1 MTEKVGAILLDTRS
15 IQKYVFGCNK
25 LKTNTGA
32 SYLVDGIFTE
42 AMVNVLKQSSLKM
55 PAQDWKEAK
64 ELEMSKEN
72 SDTECEIAYIGG
84 GNMLIL
90 VRKGEES
97 LRICRELVQKWS
109 LKVLLEAPGLK
120 TGAAIGEID
129 LGDAN
134 FQTSLNALYKQLKEN
149 QNNVLP
155 QVDLPYTGFTVECD
169 YSGKAVNV
177 YNKDYK
183 RLVSAEVEA
192 KTAAYD
198 AADKKIKKD
207 FYEVLGDEYDFCS
220 ELESLGYKDGESYIS
235 VIHIDGNNMGVK
247 FSNCRDMQERKN
259 LSKKVQQTVEHAFGY
274 LVKKIVTE
282 YDSYAD
288 VLDMRALKQGNKRL
302 LPLRPIIIGGDD
314 ITFICPGRMGLQYAQ
329 TFIEYV
335 NSEDLLDKE
344 LFSGKLYDE
353 DLYTHIKKI
362 TGKQIS
368 KSLSCCAGVAIVP
381 AKYPFFRAYEL
392 AEQLCDEAKEKSR
405 KDDGN
410 YLDFAILHGE
420 KYGDIQMLRK
430 EQYESANGNLHYG
443 PYNVLGDKT
452 DKQSVKGLLALSEK
466 LAADKMPRNKVKELR
481 RVLHEDKHSM
491 SIFLEN
497 CPEICE
503 LLKKENK
510 LTTVA
515 ADDLWD
521 EVEYKDK
528 VIFAARYIDAI
539 EAIDFNYPDEKK
551 TGAK

>member
-15 IQKYVFGCNK
+15 IQKYVFGCNR

-42 AMVNVLKQSSLKM
+42 AMVNVLKQSGLKM
-55 PAQDWKEAK
+55 PVQDWKEAK

-84 GNMLIL
+84 GNMLVL

-97 LRICRELVQKWS
+97 LSICRELVQKWS
-109 LKVLLEAPGLK
+109 LKVLLETPGLK
-120 TGAAIGEID
+120 TGVAIGEID
-129 LGDAN
+129 LGKDN
-134 FQTSLNALYKQLKEN
+134 FQDSLKALYTKLKEN

-155 QVDLPYTGFTVECD
+155 QVDLPYTGFSVECD
-169 YSGKAVNV
+169 YSGKVANV
-177 YNKDYK
+177 YNKEYK

-192 KTAAYD
+192 KTAAFD
-198 AADKKIKKD
+198 AADKKIKKN
-207 FYEVLGDEYDFCS
+207 FSEVLGDEYDFCS

-259 LSKKVQQTVEHAFGY
+259 LSKKVQETVEHAFGY
-274 LVKKIVTE
+274 LIKKIVTE

-288 VLDMRALKQGNKRL
+288 VLDMRVLKQGNKRL

-329 TFIEYV
+329 AFIEYV

-392 AEQLCDEAKEKSR
+392 AEQLCDEAKALSR

-420 KYGDIQMLRK
+420 KYGDIKMLRK

-443 PYNVLGDKT
+443 PYNVLGKET
-452 DKQSVKGLLALSEK
+452 DKKSVKGLLALSRA
-466 LAADKMPRNKVKELR
+466 LAGDKMPRNKVKDLR

-503 LLKKENK
+503 LVKKENK
-510 LTTVA
+510 LATVT

-521 EVEYKDK
+521 EVKDKDK
-528 VIFAARYIDAI
+528 VTFATRYIDAI
-539 EAIDFNYPDEKK
+539 EAIDFNYLEKK

>member
-129 LGDAN
+129 LSKEN
-134 FQTSLNALYKQLKEN
+134 FQDSLKALYTQLKEN

-481 RVLHEDKHSM
+481 HVLHEDKHSM

-528 VIFAARYIDAI
+528 VIFATRYIDAI

>member
-42 AMVNVLKQSSLKM
+42 AMVNVLKQSGLKM
-55 PAQDWKEAK
+55 PDEDWKEAGK
-64 ELEMSKEN
+64 LEMSEKAAI
-72 SDTECEIAYIGG
+72 ECEIAYIGG
-84 GNMLIL
+84 GNMLVL
-90 VRKGEES
+90 VRKGAES

-259 LSKKVQQTVEHAFGY
+259 LSKKVQETVEHAFGY

-528 VIFAARYIDAI
+528 VIFATRYIDAI

>member
-1 MTEKVGAILLDTRS
+1 M
-15 IQKYVFGCNK
+15 
-25 LKTNTGA
+25 
-32 SYLVDGIFTE
+32 LV
-42 AMVNVLKQSSLKM
+42 
-55 PAQDWKEAK
+55 
-64 ELEMSKEN
+64 
-72 SDTECEIAYIGG
+72 
-84 GNMLIL
+84 L

-97 LRICRELVQKWS
+97 LRICRELVKKWS
-109 LKVLLEAPGLK
+109 LKVLLKAPGLK

-177 YNKDYK
+177 FSKEYK

-192 KTAAYD
+192 KIKAYKLAD
-198 AADKKIKKD
+198 AKIRD
-207 FYEVLGDEYDFCS
+207 NFPEELGNFDFCS
-220 ELESLGYKDGESYIS
+220 ELESLGYKDGESYIC

-247 FSNCRDMQERKN
+247 FSNCRNMQERKN
-259 LSKKVQQTVEHAFGY
+259 LSKKVQKTVEHAFGE
-274 LVKKIVTE
+274 LIKKIVSE
-282 YDSYAD
+282 YDSYGD
-288 VLDMRALKQGNKRL
+288 VLDMRVLNQGNKRL

-329 TFIEYV
+329 AFIEYV
-335 NSEDLLDKE
+335 NREDLLD
-344 LFSGKLYDE
+344 E
-353 DLYTHIKKI
+353 DLYNYIKKEI
-362 TGKQIS
+362 GKQINR
-368 KSLSCCAGVAIVP
+368 SLSCCAGVAIVP

-392 AEQLCDEAKEKSR
+392 AEQLCDKAKEKSR

-420 KYGDIQMLRK
+420 KYGDIDLLRK

-443 PYNVLGDKT
+443 PYNVLGDEN
-452 DKQSVKGLLALSEK
+452 DKKSVKGLLALSRE
-466 LAADKMPRNKVKELR
+466 LVVDTMPRNKVKELR

-497 CPEICE
+497 CPEICD
-503 LLKKENK
+503 LVKKENK
-510 LTTVA
+510 LATVV

-521 EVEYKDK
+521 EVEDKDK
-528 VIFAARYIDAI
+528 VIFATRYIDAI
-539 EAIDFNYPDEKK
+539 EAIDFNYPDDKK

>member
-1 MTEKVGAILLDTRS
+1 MTEKVGAILLDTCS
-15 IQKYVFGCNK
+15 IQKYVFGCNR

-42 AMVNVLKQSSLKM
+42 AMVNVLKQSGLKM
-55 PAQDWKEAK
+55 PDQDWKDAK
-64 ELEMSKEN
+64 ELEMSEKAAI
-72 SDTECEIAYIGG
+72 ECEIAYIGG
-84 GNMLIL
+84 GNMLVL
-90 VRKGEES
+90 VRKGDES
-97 LRICRELVQKWS
+97 LGICRELVQKWS

-120 TGAAIGEID
+120 TGVAIGEID
-129 LGDAN
+129 LSKEN
-134 FQTSLNALYKQLKEN
+134 FQASLNALYKQLKEN

-155 QVDLPYTGFTVECD
+155 QVDLPYTGFSVECD
-169 YSGKAVNV
+169 YSGKAANV
-177 YNKDYK
+177 FNKEYK
-183 RLVSAEVEA
+183 RLVSAEVAA

-198 AADKKIKKD
+198 VADKRIKKN
-207 FYEVLGDEYDFCS
+207 FSEVLGDEYDFCS
-220 ELESLGYKDGESYIS
+220 ELESIGYKDGESYIS

-274 LVKKIVTE
+274 LIKKIVTE
-282 YDSYAD
+282 YDTYAD
-288 VLDMRALKQGNKRL
+288 VLDMRVLKQGNKRL

-314 ITFICPGRMGLQYAQ
+314 ITFICHGRMGLQYAQ
-329 TFIEYV
+329 AFIEYV
-335 NSEDLLDKE
+335 NSEDLLDK
-344 LFSGKLYDE
+344 
-353 DLYTHIKKI
+353 DLYNHIKNE

-368 KSLSCCAGVAIVP
+368 KSLSCCAGVAVVP

-392 AEQLCDEAKEKSR
+392 AEQLCDEAKALSR

-452 DKQSVKGLLALSEK
+452 DKHSVKGLLALSEK
-466 LAADKMPRNKVKELR
+466 LAGDKMPRNKVKDLR

-503 LLKKENK
+503 LVKKENK
-510 LTTVA
+510 LAAVT
-515 ADDLWD
+515 ADDMWD
-521 EVEYKDK
+521 KDA
-528 VIFAARYIDAI
+528 VATRYIDAI
-539 EAIDFNYPDEKK
+539 EVIDFNYPDEK

>member
-1 MTEKVGAILLDTRS
+1 
-15 IQKYVFGCNK
+15 
-25 LKTNTGA
+25 
-32 SYLVDGIFTE
+32 
-42 AMVNVLKQSSLKM
+42 MVNVLKQSGLKM
-55 PAQDWKEAK
+55 PVQDWKEAK

-84 GNMLIL
+84 GNMLVL

-97 LRICRELVQKWS
+97 LSICRELVQKWS

-120 TGAAIGEID
+120 TGVAIGEID
-129 LGDAN
+129 LGKDN
-134 FQTSLNALYKQLKEN
+134 FQDSLKALYTKLKEN

-155 QVDLPYTGFTVECD
+155 QVDLPYTGFSVECD
-169 YSGKAVNV
+169 YSGKVANV
-177 YNKDYK
+177 YNKEYK

-192 KTAAYD
+192 KTVAFD
-198 AADKKIKKD
+198 AADKKIKKN
-207 FYEVLGDEYDFCS
+207 FSEVLGDEYDFCS

-247 FSNCRDMQERKN
+247 FSSCRDMQERKN
-259 LSKKVQQTVEHAFGY
+259 LSKKVQETVEHAFGY
-274 LVKKIVTE
+274 LIKNIVTE

-288 VLDMRALKQGNKRL
+288 VLDMRVLKQGNKRL

-329 TFIEYV
+329 AFIDYV
-335 NSEDLLDKE
+335 NSEDLLDD
-344 LFSGKLYDE
+344 KLYK
-353 DLYTHIKKI
+353 YIKEE

-392 AEQLCDEAKEKSR
+392 AEQLCDEAKALSR

-420 KYGDIQMLRK
+420 KYGDIKMLRK

-443 PYNVLGDKT
+443 PYNVLGKET
-452 DKQSVKGLLALSEK
+452 DKKSVKGLLALSRA
-466 LAADKMPRNKVKELR
+466 LAGDKMPRNKVKDLR

-497 CPEICE
+497 CPEICD
-503 LLKKENK
+503 LVKKENK
-510 LTTVA
+510 LATVT

-521 EVEYKDK
+521 KFEDKDK
-528 VIFAARYIDAI
+528 VTFATRYIDAI
-539 EAIDFNYPDEKK
+539 EAIDFIYPEKK

>member
-15 IQKYVFGCNK
+15 IQKYVFGCNR

-90 VRKGEES
+90 VRKGDES

-129 LGDAN
+129 LGKDN
-134 FQTSLNALYKQLKEN
+134 FQDSLKALYKQLKEN

-155 QVDLPYTGFTVECD
+155 QVDLPYTGFSVECD
-169 YSGKAVNV
+169 YSGKAANV
-177 YNKDYK
+177 YNKEYK

-192 KTAAYD
+192 KTAAFD
-198 AADKKIKKD
+198 AADKKIKKN
-207 FYEVLGDEYDFCS
+207 FSEVLGDEYDFCS

-247 FSNCRDMQERKN
+247 FSSCRDMQERKN
-259 LSKKVQQTVEHAFGY
+259 LSKKVQETVEHAFGY
-274 LVKKIVTE
+274 LIKNIVTE

-329 TFIEYV
+329 TFIDYV
-335 NSEDLLDKE
+335 NSEDLLDK
-344 LFSGKLYDE
+344 
-353 DLYTHIKKI
+353 DLYNYIKKE

-392 AEQLCDEAKEKSR
+392 AEQLCDEAKALSR

-420 KYGDIQMLRK
+420 KYGDIKMLRK

-443 PYNVLGDKT
+443 PYNVLGKENDR
-452 DKQSVKGLLALSEK
+452 QSVKGLLALSEK
-466 LAADKMPRNKVKELR
+466 LAGDKMPRNKVKDLR

-503 LLKKENK
+503 LVKKENK
-510 LTTVA
+510 LATVT

-521 EVEYKDK
+521 KFEDKDK
-528 VIFAARYIDAI
+528 VTFATRYIDAI
-539 EAIDFNYPDEKK
+539 EAIDFIYPEKK

>member
-15 IQKYVFGCNK
+15 IQKYVFGCNR

-42 AMVNVLKQSSLKM
+42 AMVNVLKQSGLKM
-55 PAQDWKEAK
+55 PVQDWKEAK
-64 ELEMSKEN
+64 ELEMSEKA
-72 SDTECEIAYIGG
+72 TIECEIAYIGG
-84 GNMLIL
+84 GNMLVL

-97 LRICRELVQKWS
+97 LNICRELVQKWS
-109 LKVLLEAPGLK
+109 LKVLLEAPSLK

-129 LGDAN
+129 LGKDN
-134 FQTSLNALYKQLKEN
+134 FQDSLKALYKQLKEN

-155 QVDLPYTGFTVECD
+155 QVDLPYTGFSVECD
-169 YSGKAVNV
+169 YSGKVANV
-177 YNKDYK
+177 YNKEYK

-192 KTAAYD
+192 KTAAFD
-198 AADKKIKKD
+198 AADKKIKKN
-207 FYEVLGDEYDFCS
+207 FSEVLGDEYDFCS

-259 LSKKVQQTVEHAFGY
+259 LSKKVQETVEHAFGY
-274 LVKKIVTE
+274 LIKKIVTE

-288 VLDMRALKQGNKRL
+288 VLDMRVLKQGNKRL

-329 TFIEYV
+329 AFIEYV

-392 AEQLCDEAKEKSR
+392 AEQLCDEAKALSR

-420 KYGDIQMLRK
+420 KYGDIKMLRK

-443 PYNVLGDKT
+443 PYNVLGKENDR
-452 DKQSVKGLLALSEK
+452 QSVKGLLALSEK
-466 LAADKMPRNKVKELR
+466 LAGDKMPRNKVKDLR

-503 LLKKENK
+503 LVKKENK
-510 LTTVA
+510 LATVT

-521 EVEYKDK
+521 KFEDKDK
-528 VIFAARYIDAI
+528 VTFATRYIDAI
-539 EAIDFNYPDEKK
+539 EAIDFIYPEKK

>member
-15 IQKYVFGCNK
+15 IQKYVFGCNR

-42 AMVNVLKQSSLKM
+42 AMVDVLKQSGLKM
-55 PAQDWKEAK
+55 PAEDWKEAK
-64 ELEMSKEN
+64 KLMMSEDN
-72 SDTECEIAYIGG
+72 AVECEIAYIGG
-84 GNMLIL
+84 GNMLVL

-97 LRICRELVQKWS
+97 LRICRELVKEWS

-155 QVDLPYTGFTVECD
+155 QVDLPYTGFSVECD
-169 YSGKAVNV
+169 YSGKAANV

-198 AADKKIKKD
+198 AADKKIKKN
-207 FYEVLGDEYDFCS
+207 FSEVLGDEYDFCS
-220 ELESLGYKDGESYIS
+220 ELESLGYKDGESYIC

-247 FSNCRDMQERKN
+247 FSNCRNMQERKN
-259 LSKKVQQTVEHAFGY
+259 LSKKVQKTVERAFGE
-274 LVKKIVTE
+274 LIKIIVSE

-329 TFIEYV
+329 AFIEAV
-335 NSEDLLDKE
+335 NKEDLLDK
-344 LFSGKLYDE
+344 
-353 DLYTHIKKI
+353 DLYNHIKKE
-362 TGKQIS
+362 TSKQINR
-368 KSLSCCAGVAIVP
+368 SLSCCAGVAIVP

-392 AEQLCDEAKEKSR
+392 AEQLCDKAKEKSR

-420 KYGDIQMLRK
+420 KYGDVGLLRK
-430 EQYESANGNLHYG
+430 EQYTSANCNLHYG
-443 PYNVLGDKT
+443 AYNVLGDEN
-452 DKQSVKGLLALSEK
+452 DKQSVKGLLALSRELSK
-466 LAADKMPRNKVKELR
+466 KDMPRNKVKELR

-503 LLKKENK
+503 LVKKENK
-510 LTTVA
+510 LATVV

-521 EVEYKDK
+521 EVEDNDK
-528 VIFAARYIDAI
+528 VIFATRYIDAI
-539 EAIDFNYPDEKK
+539 EVIDFNYPEKK

>member
-32 SYLVDGIFTE
+32 SYIVDGIFTE
-42 AMVNVLKQSSLKM
+42 AMVNVLKQSGLKM
-55 PAQDWKEAK
+55 PDTDWDKAGA
-64 ELEMSKEN
+64 LEMTKEHP
-72 SDTECEIAYIGG
+72 DMECEIAYIGG

-90 VRKGEES
+90 VRKGEKS

-120 TGAAIGEID
+120 TGVAIGEID
-129 LGDAN
+129 LSKEN
-134 FQTSLNALYKQLKEN
+134 FQDSLQALYTQLKEN
-149 QNNVLP
+149 QNNILP
-155 QVDLPYTGFTVECD
+155 QVDLPYTGFTIECD
-169 YSGKAVNV
+169 YSGKAVNT
-177 YNKDYK
+177 YNKDYQ
-183 RLVSAEVEA
+183 RLVSAEV
-192 KTAAYD
+192 AA
-198 AADKKIKKD
+198 KIKAFKPAD
-207 FYEVLGDEYDFCS
+207 GKIKACFHDELGDFEFCS
-220 ELESLGYKDGESYIS
+220 ELESLGYKEGESYIS

-247 FSNCRDMQERKN
+247 FSNCRDMLERKS
-259 LSKKVQQTVEHAFGY
+259 LSLKVRKTVENAFAK
-274 LVKKIVTE
+274 LVKKIVSE

-329 TFIEYV
+329 AFIEAV
-335 NSEDLLDKE
+335 NSENLLDD
-344 LFSGKLYDE
+344 KLYDRIVKE
-353 DLYTHIKKI
+353 
-362 TGKQIS
+362 TGKQVN
-368 KSLSCCAGVAIVP
+368 KKLSCCAGVAIVP

-392 AEQLCDEAKEKSR
+392 AEQLCDEAKTLSR

-420 KYGDIQMLRK
+420 KYGDIKLLRK
-430 EQYESANGNLHYG
+430 KQYESANGNLHYG
-443 PYNVLGDKT
+443 PYNVLGKEN

-497 CPEICE
+497 CPEFCE
-503 LLKKENK
+503 LVKKENK

-515 ADDLWD
+515 ADNLWD

-528 VIFAARYIDAI
+528 VIFATRYIDAI
-539 EAIDFNYPDEKK
+539 EAIDFNYPEKK

>member
-32 SYLVDGIFTE
+32 SYIVDGIFTE
-42 AMVNVLKQSSLKM
+42 AMVNVLKQSGLKM
-55 PAQDWKEAK
+55 PDTDWDKAGA
-64 ELEMSKEN
+64 LEMTKEHP
-72 SDTECEIAYIGG
+72 DMECEIAYIGG

-90 VRKGEES
+90 VRKGEKS

-120 TGAAIGEID
+120 TGVAIGEID
-129 LGDAN
+129 LSKEN
-134 FQTSLNALYKQLKEN
+134 FQDSLQALYTQLKEN
-149 QNNVLP
+149 QNNILP
-155 QVDLPYTGFTVECD
+155 QVDLPYTGFTIECD
-169 YSGKAVNV
+169 YSGKAVNT
-177 YNKDYK
+177 YNKDYQ
-183 RLVSAEVEA
+183 RLVSAEV
-192 KTAAYD
+192 AA
-198 AADKKIKKD
+198 KIKAFKPAD
-207 FYEVLGDEYDFCS
+207 GKIKACFHDELGDFEFCS
-220 ELESLGYKDGESYIS
+220 ELESLGYKEGESYIS

-247 FSNCRDMQERKN
+247 FSNCRDMLERKS
-259 LSKKVQQTVEHAFGY
+259 LSLKVRKTVENAFAK
-274 LVKKIVTE
+274 LVKKIVSE

-329 TFIEYV
+329 AFIEAV
-335 NSEDLLDKE
+335 NSENLLDD
-344 LFSGKLYDE
+344 KLYDRIVKE
-353 DLYTHIKKI
+353 
-362 TGKQIS
+362 TGKQVN
-368 KSLSCCAGVAIVP
+368 KKLSCCTGVAIVP

-392 AEQLCDEAKEKSR
+392 AEQLCDEAKTLSR

-420 KYGDIQMLRK
+420 KYGDIKLLRK

-443 PYNVLGDKT
+443 PYNVLGKEN

-497 CPEICE
+497 CPEFCE
-503 LLKKENK
+503 LVKKENK

-515 ADDLWD
+515 ADNLWD

-528 VIFAARYIDAI
+528 VIFATRYIDAI
-539 EAIDFNYPDEKK
+539 EAIDFNYPEKK

>member
-1 MTEKVGAILLDTRS
+1 MTGKVGAILLDTRS

-32 SYLVDGIFTE
+32 SYIVDGIFTE
-42 AMVNVLKQSSLKM
+42 AMVKVLKQSGLKM
-55 PAQDWKEAK
+55 PDTDWDKAK
-64 ELEMSKEN
+64 ALEMTKEHPN
-72 SDTECEIAYIGG
+72 IECEIAYIGG
-84 GNMLIL
+84 GNMIIL

-97 LRICRELVQKWS
+97 LRICRRIVKDWS
-109 LKVLLEAPGLK
+109 MEVLLNAPGLK

-129 LGDAN
+129 LSKEN
-134 FQTSLNALYKQLKEN
+134 FQDSLKALYNQLKEN

-155 QVDLPYTGFTVECD
+155 QVDLPYTGFTIECD
-169 YSGKAVNV
+169 YSGKAVNT
-177 YNKDYK
+177 YNKDYQ
-183 RLVSAEVEA
+183 RLVSAEV
-192 KTAAYD
+192 AA
-198 AADKKIKKD
+198 KIKAFKPAD
-207 FYEVLGDEYDFCS
+207 GKIKACFHDELGDFEFCS
-220 ELESLGYKDGESYIS
+220 ELESLGYKEGESYIS

-247 FSNCRDMQERKN
+247 FSNCRDMLERKS
-259 LSKKVQQTVEHAFGY
+259 LSLKVRKTVENAFAK
-274 LVKKIVTE
+274 LVKKIVSE

-288 VLDMRALKQGNKRL
+288 VLDMRALKQGSKRL

-329 TFIEYV
+329 AFIEAV
-335 NSEDLLDKE
+335 NSENLLDD
-344 LFSGKLYDE
+344 KLYDWIVKE
-353 DLYTHIKKI
+353 
-362 TGKQIS
+362 TGKQVN
-368 KSLSCCAGVAIVP
+368 KKLSCCAGVAIVP

-392 AEQLCDEAKEKSR
+392 AEQLCDEAKVLSR

-420 KYGDIQMLRK
+420 KYGDIKMLRK

-443 PYNVLGDKT
+443 PYNVLGKENDR
-452 DKQSVKGLLALSEK
+452 QSVKGLLALSEK
-466 LAADKMPRNKVKELR
+466 LAGDKMPRNKVKDLR

-503 LLKKENK
+503 LVKKENK
-510 LTTVA
+510 LATVT

-521 EVEYKDK
+521 KFEDKDK
-528 VIFAARYIDAI
+528 VTFATRYIDAI
-539 EAIDFNYPDEKK
+539 EAIDFIYPEKK

>member
-15 IQKYVFGCNK
+15 IQKYVFGCNR

-42 AMVNVLKQSSLKM
+42 AMVDVLKQSGLKM
-55 PAQDWKEAK
+55 PAEDWKEAK
-64 ELEMSKEN
+64 KLMLSEDN
-72 SDTECEIAYIGG
+72 AVECEIAYIGG
-84 GNMLIL
+84 GNMLVL

-97 LRICRELVQKWS
+97 LRICRELVKEWS

-155 QVDLPYTGFTVECD
+155 QVDLPYTGFSVECD
-169 YSGKAVNV
+169 YSGKAANV
-177 YNKDYK
+177 YNKEYK

-198 AADKKIKKD
+198 AADKKIKKN
-207 FYEVLGDEYDFCS
+207 FSEVLGDEYDFCS
-220 ELESLGYKDGESYIS
+220 ELESLGYKEGESYIS

-247 FSNCRDMQERKN
+247 FSNCRDMLERKS
-259 LSKKVQQTVEHAFGY
+259 LSLKVRKTVENAFAK
-274 LVKKIVTE
+274 LVKKIVSE

-288 VLDMRALKQGNKRL
+288 VLDMRVLKQGNKRL

-329 TFIEYV
+329 AFIEYV

-368 KSLSCCAGVAIVP
+368 RSLSCCAGVAIVP

-443 PYNVLGDKT
+443 PYNVLGKENDR
-452 DKQSVKGLLALSEK
+452 QSVKGLLALSEK
-466 LAADKMPRNKVKELR
+466 LAGDKMPRNKVKDLR

-503 LLKKENK
+503 LVKKENK
-510 LTTVA
+510 LATVT

-521 EVEYKDK
+521 KFEDKDK
-528 VIFAARYIDAI
+528 VTFATRYIDAI
-539 EAIDFNYPDEKK
+539 EAIDFNYPDSE

>member
-15 IQKYVFGCNK
+15 IQKYVFGCNR

-42 AMVNVLKQSSLKM
+42 AMVNVLKQSGLKM

-64 ELEMSKEN
+64 ELEMSEKA
-72 SDTECEIAYIGG
+72 TIECEIAYIGG
-84 GNMLIL
+84 GNMLVL

-97 LRICRELVQKWS
+97 LSICRELVQKWS

-129 LGDAN
+129 LGKDN
-134 FQTSLNALYKQLKEN
+134 FQDSLKALYTKLKEN

-155 QVDLPYTGFTVECD
+155 QVDLPYTGFSVECD
-169 YSGKAVNV
+169 YSGKAANV
-177 YNKDYK
+177 YNKEYK
-183 RLVSAEVEA
+183 RLVSAEVED
-192 KTAAYD
+192 KTAAFD
-198 AADKKIKKD
+198 AADKKIKKN
-207 FYEVLGDEYDFCS
+207 FSEVLGDEYDFCS

-247 FSNCRDMQERKN
+247 FSSCRDMQERKN
-259 LSKKVQQTVEHAFGY
+259 LSKKVQKTVEHAFGY
-274 LVKKIVTE
+274 LIKKIVTE

-288 VLDMRALKQGNKRL
+288 VLDMRVLKQGNKRL

-329 TFIEYV
+329 AFIDYV
-335 NSEDLLDKE
+335 NSEDLLDD
-344 LFSGKLYDE
+344 KLYK
-353 DLYTHIKKI
+353 YIKEE

-392 AEQLCDEAKEKSR
+392 AEQLCDEAKALSR

-420 KYGDIQMLRK
+420 KYGDIKMLRK

-443 PYNVLGDKT
+443 PYNVLGKET
-452 DKQSVKGLLALSEK
+452 DKKSVKGLLALSRA
-466 LAADKMPRNKVKELR
+466 LAGDKMPRNKVKDLR

-503 LLKKENK
+503 LVKKENK
-510 LTTVA
+510 LATVT

-521 EVEYKDK
+521 KFEDKDK
-528 VIFAARYIDAI
+528 VTFATRYIDAI
-539 EAIDFNYPDEKK
+539 EAIDFIYPEKK

>member
-15 IQKYVFGCNK
+15 IQKYVFGCNR

-42 AMVNVLKQSSLKM
+42 AMVDVLKQSGLKM
-55 PAQDWKEAK
+55 PAEDWKEAK
-64 ELEMSKEN
+64 KLMMSEDN
-72 SDTECEIAYIGG
+72 AVECEIAYIGG
-84 GNMLIL
+84 GNMLVL

-97 LRICRELVQKWS
+97 LRICRELVKEWS

-155 QVDLPYTGFTVECD
+155 QVDLPYTGFSVECD
-169 YSGKAVNV
+169 YSGKAANV

-183 RLVSAEVEA
+183 RLVSAEVAA

-198 AADKKIKKD
+198 AADKKIKKN
-207 FYEVLGDEYDFCS
+207 FSEVLGDEYDFCS
-220 ELESLGYKDGESYIS
+220 ELESLGYKDGESYIC

-247 FSNCRDMQERKN
+247 FSNCRNMQERKN
-259 LSKKVQQTVEHAFGY
+259 LSKKVQKTVERAFGE
-274 LVKKIVTE
+274 LIKIIVSE

-329 TFIEYV
+329 AFIEAV
-335 NSEDLLDKE
+335 NKEDLLDK
-344 LFSGKLYDE
+344 
-353 DLYTHIKKI
+353 DLYNHIKKE
-362 TGKQIS
+362 TSKQINR
-368 KSLSCCAGVAIVP
+368 SLSCCAGVAIVP

-392 AEQLCDEAKEKSR
+392 AEQLCDKAKEKSR

-420 KYGDIQMLRK
+420 KYGDVGLLRK
-430 EQYESANGNLHYG
+430 EQYTSANGNLHYG
-443 PYNVLGDKT
+443 AYNVLGDEN
-452 DKQSVKGLLALSEK
+452 DKQSVKGLLALSRELSK
-466 LAADKMPRNKVKELR
+466 KDMPRNKVKELR

-503 LLKKENK
+503 LVKKENK
-510 LTTVA
+510 LATVV

-521 EVEYKDK
+521 EVEDNDK
-528 VIFAARYIDAI
+528 VIFATRYIDAI
-539 EAIDFNYPDEKK
+539 EAIDFNYPEKK

>member
-15 IQKYVFGCNK
+15 IQKYVFGRNK

-129 LGDAN
+129 LSKEN
-134 FQTSLNALYKQLKEN
+134 FQDSLKALYTQLKEN

-198 AADKKIKKD
+198 
-207 FYEVLGDEYDFCS
+207 CS
-220 ELESLGYKDGESYIS
+220 L
-235 VIHIDGNNMGVK
+235 
-247 FSNCRDMQERKN
+247 
-259 LSKKVQQTVEHAFGY
+259 
-274 LVKKIVTE
+274 
-282 YDSYAD
+282 
-288 VLDMRALKQGNKRL
+288 
-302 LPLRPIIIGGDD
+302 
-314 ITFICPGRMGLQYAQ
+314 
-329 TFIEYV
+329 
-335 NSEDLLDKE
+335 
-344 LFSGKLYDE
+344 
-353 DLYTHIKKI
+353 
-362 TGKQIS
+362 
-368 KSLSCCAGVAIVP
+368 
-381 AKYPFFRAYEL
+381 
-392 AEQLCDEAKEKSR
+392 
-405 KDDGN
+405 
-410 YLDFAILHGE
+410 
-420 KYGDIQMLRK
+420 
-430 EQYESANGNLHYG
+430 
-443 PYNVLGDKT
+443 
-452 DKQSVKGLLALSEK
+452 
-466 LAADKMPRNKVKELR
+466 
-481 RVLHEDKHSM
+481 
-491 SIFLEN
+491 
-497 CPEICE
+497 
-503 LLKKENK
+503 
-510 LTTVA
+510 
-515 ADDLWD
+515 
-521 EVEYKDK
+521 
-528 VIFAARYIDAI
+528 
-539 EAIDFNYPDEKK
+539 
-551 TGAK
+551 

>member
-42 AMVNVLKQSSLKM
+42 AMVNVLKNSGLKM
-55 PAQDWKEAK
+55 PAEDLKEAK
-64 ELEMSKEN
+64 KLMMSEDN
-72 SDTECEIAYIGG
+72 AVECEIAYIGG

-97 LRICRELVQKWS
+97 LRICRELVKEWS

-120 TGAAIGEID
+120 TGVAIGEID
-129 LGDAN
+129 LSEAN
-134 FQTSLNALYKQLKEN
+134 FQDSLNTLYKQLKEN
-149 QNNVLP
+149 QNNILP
-155 QVDLPYTGFTVECD
+155 QVDLPYTGFTIECD
-169 YSGKAVNV
+169 YSGKAVNT
-177 YNKDYK
+177 YNKDYQ
-183 RLVSAEVEA
+183 RLVSAEV
-192 KTAAYD
+192 AA
-198 AADKKIKKD
+198 KIKAFKPAD
-207 FYEVLGDEYDFCS
+207 EKIKACFQDELGDFEFCS
-220 ELESLGYKDGESYIS
+220 ELESLGYKEGESYIS

-247 FSNCRDMQERKN
+247 FSNCRDMLERKS
-259 LSKKVQQTVEHAFGY
+259 LSLKVRKTVENAFAK
-274 LVKKIVTE
+274 LVKKIVSE

-288 VLDMRALKQGNKRL
+288 VLDMRVLKQGNKRL

-329 TFIEYV
+329 AFIEAV
-335 NSEDLLDKE
+335 NKEDLLDK
-344 LFSGKLYDE
+344 
-353 DLYTHIKKI
+353 DLYNHIKKE
-362 TGKQIS
+362 TGKQINR
-368 KSLSCCAGVAIVP
+368 SLSCCAGVAIVP

-420 KYGDIQMLRK
+420 KYGDIKLLRK
-430 EQYESANGNLHYG
+430 EQYESAKGSLHYG
-443 PYNVLGDKT
+443 PYNVLGDEN

-466 LAADKMPRNKVKELR
+466 LAADNMPRNKVKELR
-481 RVLHEDKHSM
+481 RVLHKDKHSM

-497 CPEICE
+497 CPEFCE
-503 LLKKENK
+503 LVKKENK

-528 VIFAARYIDAI
+528 VIFATRYIDAI

>member
-42 AMVNVLKQSSLKM
+42 AMVNVLKQSGLKM
-55 PAQDWKEAK
+55 PGTDWDKVHVP
-64 ELEMSKEN
+64 EMTKEN
-72 SDTECEIAYIGG
+72 SDIECEIAYIGG

-109 LKVLLEAPGLK
+109 LEVLLKAPGLK
-120 TGAAIGEID
+120 TGVAVGEID
-129 LGDAN
+129 LGDDN
-134 FQTSLNALYKQLKEN
+134 FQASLNALYKQLKEN

-177 YNKDYK
+177 FNKEYK

-192 KTAAYD
+192 KIKAYKIAD
-198 AADKKIKKD
+198 AKIRD
-207 FYEVLGDEYDFCS
+207 NFPEELGDFEFCS
-220 ELESLGYKDGESYIS
+220 ELERLGYKDGESYIC

-247 FSNCRDMQERKN
+247 FSNCRDMAERKS
-259 LSKKVQQTVEHAFGY
+259 LSLKVRKNVERAFGE
-274 LVKKIVTE
+274 LIKMIVKE

-288 VLDMRALKQGNKRL
+288 VLDMRALNQGNKRL

-329 TFIEYV
+329 AFIEYV
-335 NSEDLLDKE
+335 NSEDLLDK
-344 LFSGKLYDE
+344 
-353 DLYTHIKKI
+353 DLYNHIKKE

-368 KSLSCCAGVAIVP
+368 KSLSCCAGVAVVP

-392 AEQLCDEAKEKSR
+392 AEQLCDEAKALSR

-443 PYNVLGDKT
+443 PYNVLGKENDKH
-452 DKQSVKGLLALSEK
+452 SVKGLLALSRA
-466 LAADKMPRNKVKELR
+466 LSDKDMPRNKVKDLR

-503 LLKKENK
+503 LVKKENK
-510 LTTVA
+510 LTAVM
-515 ADDLWD
+515 ADDMWD
-521 EVEYKDK
+521 KD
-528 VIFAARYIDAI
+528 AGATRYIDAI
-539 EAIDFNYPDEKK
+539 EVMDFNYPDEK

>member
-15 IQKYVFGCNK
+15 IQKYVFGCNR

-42 AMVNVLKQSSLKM
+42 AMVDVLKKSGLKM
-55 PAQDWKEAK
+55 PAEDWKEAK
-64 ELEMSKEN
+64 KMMLSEDN
-72 SDTECEIAYIGG
+72 AVECEIAYIGG
-84 GNMLIL
+84 GNMLVL

-97 LRICRELVQKWS
+97 LRICRELVKEWS

-129 LGDAN
+129 LAYAN
-134 FQTSLNALYKQLKEN
+134 FQASLNALYKQLKEN

-155 QVDLPYTGFTVECD
+155 QVDLPYTGFSVECD
-169 YSGKAVNV
+169 YSGKAANV
-177 YNKDYK
+177 YNKEYK

-198 AADKKIKKD
+198 AADKKIKKN
-207 FYEVLGDEYDFCS
+207 FSEVIGDEYDFCS

-259 LSKKVQQTVEHAFGY
+259 LSKKVQETVEHAFGY
-274 LVKKIVTE
+274 LIKKIVTE
-282 YDSYAD
+282 YDTYAD

-329 TFIEYV
+329 AFIEYV
-335 NSEDLLDKE
+335 NSEDLLDK
-344 LFSGKLYDE
+344 
-353 DLYTHIKKI
+353 DLYNYIKKE
-362 TGKQIS
+362 TGKQINR
-368 KSLSCCAGVAIVP
+368 SLSCCAGVAIVP

-392 AEQLCDEAKEKSR
+392 AEQLCDEAKDLSR

-420 KYGDIQMLRK
+420 KYGDIKLLRK
-430 EQYESANGNLHYG
+430 EQYESANGSLHYG
-443 PYNVLGDKT
+443 PYNVLGKEN
-452 DKQSVKGLLALSEK
+452 DKQSVKGMLALSAK

-503 LLKKENK
+503 LVKKENK
-510 LTTVA
+510 LATVV

-521 EVEYKDK
+521 EIEDKDK
-528 VIFAARYIDAI
+528 VIFATRYIDAI
-539 EAIDFNYPDEKK
+539 EAIDFNYPEKK

>member
-15 IQKYVFGCNK
+15 IQKYVFGCNR

-42 AMVNVLKQSSLKM
+42 AMVNVLKQSGLKM

-64 ELEMSKEN
+64 ELEMGKEN

-84 GNMLIL
+84 GNMLVL

-97 LRICRELVQKWS
+97 LSICRELVQKWS
-109 LKVLLEAPGLK
+109 LKVLLETPGLK
-120 TGAAIGEID
+120 TGVAIGEID
-129 LGDAN
+129 LGKDN
-134 FQTSLNALYKQLKEN
+134 FQDSLKALYTKLKEN

-155 QVDLPYTGFTVECD
+155 QVDLQYTGFSVECD
-169 YSGKAVNV
+169 YSGKVANV
-177 YNKDYK
+177 YNKEYK

-192 KTAAYD
+192 KTAAFD
-198 AADKKIKKD
+198 AADKKIKKN
-207 FYEVLGDEYDFCS
+207 FSEVLGDEYDFCS

-247 FSNCRDMQERKN
+247 FSSCRDMQERKN
-259 LSKKVQQTVEHAFGY
+259 LSKKVQETVEHAFGY
-274 LVKKIVTE
+274 LIKNIVTE

-288 VLDMRALKQGNKRL
+288 VLDMRVLKQGNKRL

-329 TFIEYV
+329 AFIDYV
-335 NSEDLLDKE
+335 NSEDLLDD
-344 LFSGKLYDE
+344 KLYK
-353 DLYTHIKKI
+353 YIKEE

-392 AEQLCDEAKEKSR
+392 AEQLCDEAKALSR

-420 KYGDIQMLRK
+420 KYGDIKMLRK

-443 PYNVLGDKT
+443 PYNVLGKET
-452 DKQSVKGLLALSEK
+452 DKKSVKGLLALSRA
-466 LAADKMPRNKVKELR
+466 LAGDKMPRNKVKDLR

-503 LLKKENK
+503 LVKKENK
-510 LTTVA
+510 LATVT

-521 EVEYKDK
+521 EVKDKDK
-528 VIFAARYIDAI
+528 VTFATRYIDAI
-539 EAIDFNYPDEKK
+539 EAIDFNYLEKK

>member
-42 AMVNVLKQSSLKM
+42 AMVNVLKQSGLKM
-55 PAQDWKEAK
+55 PDEDWKEAGK
-64 ELEMSKEN
+64 LEMSEKAAI
-72 SDTECEIAYIGG
+72 ECEIAYIGG
-84 GNMLIL
+84 GNMLVL

-97 LRICRELVQKWS
+97 LSICRELVQKWS

-129 LGDAN
+129 LSKEN
-134 FQTSLNALYKQLKEN
+134 FQDSLKALYTQLKEN
-149 QNNVLP
+149 QNNILP
-155 QVDLPYTGFTVECD
+155 QVDLPYTGFSVECD
-169 YSGKAVNV
+169 YSGKAANV
-177 YNKDYK
+177 YNKEYK

-247 FSNCRDMQERKN
+247 FSKCRDMQERKN
-259 LSKKVQQTVEHAFGY
+259 LSKKVQETVEHAFGY
-274 LVKKIVTE
+274 LIKKIVTE
-282 YDSYAD
+282 YDTYAD

-329 TFIEYV
+329 AFIEYV
-335 NSEDLLDKE
+335 NSEDLLDK
-344 LFSGKLYDE
+344 
-353 DLYTHIKKI
+353 DLYNYIKKE

-368 KSLSCCAGVAIVP
+368 RSLSCCAGVAIVP
-381 AKYPFFRAYEL
+381 AKYTFFRAYEL

-420 KYGDIQMLRK
+420 KYGDISLLRK

-443 PYNVLGDKT
+443 SYNVLGKEN
-452 DKQSVKGLLALSEK
+452 DKQSVKGLLALSRA
-466 LAADKMPRNKVKELR
+466 LSDKDMPRNKVKELR

-497 CPEICE
+497 CPKFCE
-503 LLKKENK
+503 LVKKENK

-528 VIFAARYIDAI
+528 VIFATRYIDAI
-539 EAIDFNYPDEKK
+539 EAIDFNYPDSE

>member
-15 IQKYVFGCNK
+15 IQKYVFGCNR

-42 AMVNVLKQSSLKM
+42 AMVNVLKQSGLKM
-55 PAQDWKEAK
+55 LEKDWKEAGK
-64 ELEMSKEN
+64 LEMSEKA
-72 SDTECEIAYIGG
+72 TIECEIAYIGG
-84 GNMLIL
+84 GNMLVL

-155 QVDLPYTGFTVECD
+155 QVDLPYTGFSVECD
-169 YSGKAVNV
+169 YSGKAANV

-198 AADKKIKKD
+198 AADKKIKKN
-207 FYEVLGDEYDFCS
+207 FSEVLGDEYDFCS
-220 ELESLGYKDGESYIS
+220 ELESLGYKDGESYIC

-247 FSNCRDMQERKN
+247 FSNCRNMQERKN
-259 LSKKVQQTVEHAFGY
+259 LSKKVQKTVEHAFGY
-274 LVKKIVTE
+274 LIKKIVTE
-282 YDSYAD
+282 YDSYAE

-329 TFIEYV
+329 AFIEYV
-335 NSEDLLDKE
+335 NSEDLLDK
-344 LFSGKLYDE
+344 
-353 DLYTHIKKI
+353 DLYNHIKKE
-362 TGKQIS
+362 TGKQINR
-368 KSLSCCAGVAIVP
+368 SLSCCAGVAIVP

-392 AEQLCDEAKEKSR
+392 AEQLCDEAKALSR

-420 KYGDIQMLRK
+420 KYGDIKLLRK

-452 DKQSVKGLLALSEK
+452 DKHSVKGLLALSEK
-466 LAADKMPRNKVKELR
+466 LAGDKMPRNKVKDLR

-503 LLKKENK
+503 LMKKENK
-510 LTTVA
+510 LAAVTADDMWDKDVA
-515 ADDLWD
+515 AT
-521 EVEYKDK
+521 
-528 VIFAARYIDAI
+528 RYIDAI
-539 EAIDFNYPDEKK
+539 EAIDFNYPEKK
-551 TGAK
+551 TGRNNEIITG

>member
-15 IQKYVFGCNK
+15 IQKYVFGCNR

-42 AMVNVLKQSSLKM
+42 AMVNVLKQSGLKM

-97 LRICRELVQKWS
+97 LSICRELVQKWS
-109 LKVLLEAPGLK
+109 LKVLLETPGLK
-120 TGAAIGEID
+120 TGVAIGEID
-129 LGDAN
+129 LGKDN
-134 FQTSLNALYKQLKEN
+134 FQDSLKALYTKLKEN

-155 QVDLPYTGFTVECD
+155 QVDLPYTGFSVECD
-169 YSGKAVNV
+169 YSGKVANV
-177 YNKDYK
+177 YNKEYK

-192 KTAAYD
+192 KTAAFD
-198 AADKKIKKD
+198 AADKKIKKN
-207 FYEVLGDEYDFCS
+207 FSEVLGDEYDFCS

-247 FSNCRDMQERKN
+247 FSSCRDMQERKN
-259 LSKKVQQTVEHAFGY
+259 LSKKVQETVEHAFGY
-274 LVKKIVTE
+274 LIKNIVTE

-288 VLDMRALKQGNKRL
+288 VLDMRVLKQGNKRL

-329 TFIEYV
+329 TFIDYV
-335 NSEDLLDKE
+335 NSEDLLDK
-344 LFSGKLYDE
+344 
-353 DLYTHIKKI
+353 DLYNYIKKE

-392 AEQLCDEAKEKSR
+392 AEQLCDEAKTLSR

-420 KYGDIQMLRK
+420 KYGDIKMLRK

-443 PYNVLGDKT
+443 PYNVLGKET
-452 DKQSVKGLLALSEK
+452 DKKSVKGLLALSRA
-466 LAADKMPRNKVKELR
+466 LAGDKMPRNKVKDLR

-503 LLKKENK
+503 LVKKENK
-510 LTTVA
+510 LATVT

-521 EVEYKDK
+521 KFEDKDK
-528 VIFAARYIDAI
+528 VTFATRYIDAI
-539 EAIDFNYPDEKK
+539 EAIDFNYLEKK

>member
-32 SYLVDGIFTE
+32 SYIVDGIFTE
-42 AMVNVLKQSSLKM
+42 AMVNVLKQSGLKM
-55 PAQDWKEAK
+55 PDTDWDKAGA
-64 ELEMSKEN
+64 LEMTKEHP
-72 SDTECEIAYIGG
+72 DMECEIAYIGG

-90 VRKGEES
+90 VRKGEKS

-120 TGAAIGEID
+120 TGVAIGEID
-129 LGDAN
+129 LSKEN
-134 FQTSLNALYKQLKEN
+134 FQDSLQALYTQLKEN
-149 QNNVLP
+149 QNNILP
-155 QVDLPYTGFTVECD
+155 QVDLPYTGFTIECD
-169 YSGKAVNV
+169 YSGKAVNT
-177 YNKDYK
+177 YNKDYQ
-183 RLVSAEVEA
+183 RLVSAEV
-192 KTAAYD
+192 AA
-198 AADKKIKKD
+198 KIKAFKPAD
-207 FYEVLGDEYDFCS
+207 GKIKACFHDELGDFEFCS
-220 ELESLGYKDGESYIS
+220 ELESLGYKEGESYIS

-247 FSNCRDMQERKN
+247 FSNCRDMLERKS
-259 LSKKVQQTVEHAFGY
+259 LSLKVRKTVENAFAK
-274 LVKKIVTE
+274 LAKKIVSE

-329 TFIEYV
+329 AFIEAV
-335 NSEDLLDKE
+335 NSENLLDD
-344 LFSGKLYDE
+344 KLYDRIVKE
-353 DLYTHIKKI
+353 
-362 TGKQIS
+362 TGKQVN
-368 KSLSCCAGVAIVP
+368 KKLSCCAGVAIVP

-392 AEQLCDEAKEKSR
+392 AEQLCDEAKTLSR

-420 KYGDIQMLRK
+420 KYGDIKLLRK

-443 PYNVLGDKT
+443 PYNVLGKEN

-497 CPEICE
+497 CPEFCE
-503 LLKKENK
+503 LVKKENK

-515 ADDLWD
+515 ADNLWD

-528 VIFAARYIDAI
+528 VIFATRYIDAI
-539 EAIDFNYPDEKK
+539 EAIDFNYPEKK

>member
-15 IQKYVFGCNK
+15 IQKYVFGCNR

-42 AMVNVLKQSSLKM
+42 AMVNVLKQSGLKM

-64 ELEMSKEN
+64 ELEMGKEN

-84 GNMLIL
+84 GNMLVL

-97 LRICRELVQKWS
+97 LSICRELVQKWS
-109 LKVLLEAPGLK
+109 LKVLLETPGLK
-120 TGAAIGEID
+120 TGVAIGEID
-129 LGDAN
+129 LGKDN
-134 FQTSLNALYKQLKEN
+134 FQDSLKALYTKLKEN

-155 QVDLPYTGFTVECD
+155 QVDLPYTGFSVECD
-169 YSGKAVNV
+169 YSGKVANV
-177 YNKDYK
+177 YNKEYK

-192 KTAAYD
+192 KTAAFD
-198 AADKKIKKD
+198 AADKKIKKN
-207 FYEVLGDEYDFCS
+207 FSEVLGDEYDFCS

-247 FSNCRDMQERKN
+247 FSSCRDMQERKN
-259 LSKKVQQTVEHAFGY
+259 LSKKVQETVEHAFGY
-274 LVKKIVTE
+274 LIKNIVTE

-288 VLDMRALKQGNKRL
+288 VLDMRVLKQGNKRL

-329 TFIEYV
+329 AFIDYV
-335 NSEDLLDKE
+335 NSEDLLDD
-344 LFSGKLYDE
+344 KLYK
-353 DLYTHIKKI
+353 YIKEE

-392 AEQLCDEAKEKSR
+392 AEQLCDEAKALSR

-420 KYGDIQMLRK
+420 KYGDIKMLRK

-443 PYNVLGDKT
+443 PYNVLGKET
-452 DKQSVKGLLALSEK
+452 DKKSVKGLLALSRA
-466 LAADKMPRNKVKELR
+466 LAGDKMPRNKVKDLR

-503 LLKKENK
+503 LVKKENK
-510 LTTVA
+510 LATVT

-521 EVEYKDK
+521 EVKDKDK
-528 VIFAARYIDAI
+528 VTFATRYIDAI
-539 EAIDFNYPDEKK
+539 EAIDFNYLEKK

>member
-15 IQKYVFGCNK
+15 IQKYVFGCNR

-42 AMVNVLKQSSLKM
+42 AMVNVLKQSGLKI
-55 PAQDWKEAK
+55 AEKDWKEAGK
-64 ELEMSKEN
+64 LEMSEKA
-72 SDTECEIAYIGG
+72 TIECEIAYIGG
-84 GNMLIL
+84 GNMLVL

-155 QVDLPYTGFTVECD
+155 QVDLPYTGFSVECD
-169 YSGKAVNV
+169 YSGKAANV

-198 AADKKIKKD
+198 AADKKIKKN
-207 FYEVLGDEYDFCS
+207 FSEVLGDEYDFCS
-220 ELESLGYKDGESYIS
+220 ELESLGYKDGESYIC

-247 FSNCRDMQERKN
+247 FSNCRNMQERKN
-259 LSKKVQQTVEHAFGY
+259 LSKKVQKTVEHAFGY
-274 LVKKIVTE
+274 LIKKIVTE
-282 YDSYAD
+282 YDSYAE

-329 TFIEYV
+329 AFIEYV
-335 NSEDLLDKE
+335 NSEDLLDK
-344 LFSGKLYDE
+344 
-353 DLYTHIKKI
+353 DLYNHIKKE
-362 TGKQIS
+362 TGKQINR
-368 KSLSCCAGVAIVP
+368 SLSCCAGVAIVP

-392 AEQLCDEAKEKSR
+392 AEQLCDEAKALSR

-420 KYGDIQMLRK
+420 KYGDIKLLRK

-452 DKQSVKGLLALSEK
+452 DKHSVKGLLALSEK
-466 LAADKMPRNKVKELR
+466 LAGDKMPRNKVKDLR

-503 LLKKENK
+503 LMKKENK
-510 LTTVA
+510 LAAVTADDMWDKDVA
-515 ADDLWD
+515 AT
-521 EVEYKDK
+521 
-528 VIFAARYIDAI
+528 RYIDAI
-539 EAIDFNYPDEKK
+539 EAIDFNYPEKK
-551 TGAK
+551 TGANHYRLR

>member
-15 IQKYVFGCNK
+15 IQKYVFGCNR

-42 AMVNVLKQSSLKM
+42 AMVNVLKQSGLKM
-55 PAQDWKEAK
+55 PVQDWKEAK
-64 ELEMSKEN
+64 ELEMGKEN

-84 GNMLIL
+84 GNMLVL

-97 LRICRELVQKWS
+97 LSICRELVQKWS
-109 LKVLLEAPGLK
+109 LKVLLEAPSLK

-129 LGDAN
+129 LGKDN
-134 FQTSLNALYKQLKEN
+134 FQDSLKALYTKLKEN
-149 QNNVLP
+149 QNNILP
-155 QVDLPYTGFTVECD
+155 QVDLPYTGFSVECD
-169 YSGKAVNV
+169 YSGKVANV
-177 YNKDYK
+177 YNKEYK

-192 KTAAYD
+192 KTAAFD
-198 AADKKIKKD
+198 AADKKIKKN
-207 FYEVLGDEYDFCS
+207 FSEVLGDEYDFCS

-247 FSNCRDMQERKN
+247 FSSCRDMQERKN
-259 LSKKVQQTVEHAFGY
+259 LSKKVQKTVEHAFGY
-274 LVKKIVTE
+274 LIKNIVTE

-288 VLDMRALKQGNKRL
+288 VLDMRVLKQGNKRL

-329 TFIEYV
+329 TFIDYV
-335 NSEDLLDKE
+335 NSEDLLDK
-344 LFSGKLYDE
+344 
-353 DLYTHIKKI
+353 DLYNYIKKE

-392 AEQLCDEAKEKSR
+392 AEQLCDEAKTLSR

-420 KYGDIQMLRK
+420 KYGDIKMLRK

-443 PYNVLGDKT
+443 PYNVLGKET
-452 DKQSVKGLLALSEK
+452 DKKSIKGLLALSRA
-466 LAADKMPRNKVKELR
+466 LAGDKMPRNKVKNLR

-503 LLKKENK
+503 LVKKENK
-510 LTTVA
+510 LATVT

-521 EVEYKDK
+521 KFEDKDK
-528 VIFAARYIDAI
+528 VTFATRYIDAI
-539 EAIDFNYPDEKK
+539 EAIDFIYPEKK

>member
-1 MTEKVGAILLDTRS
+1 MTEKVGAILLDTCS
-15 IQKYVFGCNK
+15 IQKYVFGCNR

-42 AMVNVLKQSSLKM
+42 AMVNVLKQSGLKM

-97 LRICRELVQKWS
+97 LSICRELVQKWS
-109 LKVLLEAPGLK
+109 LKVLLETPGLK
-120 TGAAIGEID
+120 TGVAIGEID
-129 LGDAN
+129 LGKDN
-134 FQTSLNALYKQLKEN
+134 FQDSLKALYTKLKEN

-155 QVDLPYTGFTVECD
+155 QVDLPYTGFSIECD
-169 YSGKAVNV
+169 YSGKVANV
-177 YNKDYK
+177 YNKEYK
-183 RLVSAEVEA
+183 RLVSSEVEA
-192 KTAAYD
+192 KTVAFD
-198 AADKKIKKD
+198 AADKKIKKN
-207 FYEVLGDEYDFCS
+207 FSEVLGNEYDFCS

-247 FSNCRDMQERKN
+247 FSSCRDMQERKN
-259 LSKKVQQTVEHAFGY
+259 LSKKVQETVEHAFGY
-274 LVKKIVTE
+274 LIKNIVTE

-288 VLDMRALKQGNKRL
+288 VLDMRVLKQGNKRL

-329 TFIEYV
+329 AFIDYV
-335 NSEDLLDKE
+335 NSEDLLDD
-344 LFSGKLYDE
+344 KLYK
-353 DLYTHIKKI
+353 YIKEE

-392 AEQLCDEAKEKSR
+392 AEQLCDEAKALSR

-420 KYGDIQMLRK
+420 KYGDIKMLRK

-443 PYNVLGDKT
+443 PYNVLGKET
-452 DKQSVKGLLALSEK
+452 DKKSVKGLLALSRA
-466 LAADKMPRNKVKELR
+466 LAGDKMPRNKVKNLR

-503 LLKKENK
+503 LVKKENK
-510 LTTVA
+510 LATVT

-521 EVEYKDK
+521 EVEDKDKDK
-528 VIFAARYIDAI
+528 VTFATRYIDAI
-539 EAIDFNYPDEKK
+539 EAIDFNYLEKK

>member
-15 IQKYVFGCNK
+15 IQKYVFGCNR

-42 AMVNVLKQSSLKM
+42 AMVNVLKQSGLKM

-64 ELEMSKEN
+64 ELEMGKEN

-84 GNMLIL
+84 GNMLVL

-97 LRICRELVQKWS
+97 LSICRELVQKWS
-109 LKVLLEAPGLK
+109 LKVLLETPGLK
-120 TGAAIGEID
+120 TGVAIGEID
-129 LGDAN
+129 LGKDN
-134 FQTSLNALYKQLKEN
+134 FQDSLKALYTKLKEN

-155 QVDLPYTGFTVECD
+155 QVDLPYTGFSVECD
-169 YSGKAVNV
+169 YSGKAANV
-177 YNKDYK
+177 YNKEYK

-192 KTAAYD
+192 KTAAFD
-198 AADKKIKKD
+198 AADKKIKKN
-207 FYEVLGDEYDFCS
+207 FSEVLGDEYDFCS

-247 FSNCRDMQERKN
+247 FSSCRDMQERKN
-259 LSKKVQQTVEHAFGY
+259 LSKKVQETVEHAFGY
-274 LVKKIVTE
+274 LIKNIVTE

-288 VLDMRALKQGNKRL
+288 VLDMRVLKQGNKRL

-329 TFIEYV
+329 AFIDYV
-335 NSEDLLDKE
+335 NSEDLLDD
-344 LFSGKLYDE
+344 KLYK
-353 DLYTHIKKI
+353 YIKEE

-392 AEQLCDEAKEKSR
+392 AEQLCDEAKALSR

-420 KYGDIQMLRK
+420 KYGDIKMLRK

-443 PYNVLGDKT
+443 PYNVLGKET
-452 DKQSVKGLLALSEK
+452 DKKSVKGLLALSRA
-466 LAADKMPRNKVKELR
+466 LAGDKMPRNKVKDLR

-503 LLKKENK
+503 LVKKENK
-510 LTTVA
+510 LATVT

-521 EVEYKDK
+521 EVKDKDK
-528 VIFAARYIDAI
+528 VTFATRYIDAI
-539 EAIDFNYPDEKK
+539 EAIDFNYLEKK

>member
-15 IQKYVFGCNK
+15 IQKYVFGCNR

-42 AMVNVLKQSSLKM
+42 AMVNVLKQSGLKM
-55 PAQDWKEAK
+55 PAQDWQEAK
-64 ELEMSKEN
+64 ELEMGKEN

-84 GNMLIL
+84 GNMLVL
-90 VRKGEES
+90 VRKGNES

-129 LGDAN
+129 LSKEN
-134 FQTSLNALYKQLKEN
+134 FQASLNALYKHLKEN

-155 QVDLPYTGFTVECD
+155 QVDLPYTGFSVECD

-177 YNKDYK
+177 YNKEYK

-198 AADKKIKKD
+198 AADKKIKKN
-207 FYEVLGDEYDFCS
+207 FSEVLGNEYAFCS
-220 ELESLGYKDGESYIS
+220 ELESLGYRDGESYIS

-259 LSKKVQQTVEHAFGY
+259 LSRKVQETVEHAFGY

-282 YDSYAD
+282 YDTYAD

-329 TFIEYV
+329 AFIDYV
-335 NSEDLLDKE
+335 NSEDLLDDD

-392 AEQLCDEAKEKSR
+392 AEQLCDEAKALSR

-420 KYGDIQMLRK
+420 KYGDIKLLRK
-430 EQYESANGNLHYG
+430 EQYASANGNLHYG
-443 PYNVLGDKT
+443 PYNVLGKENDKH
-452 DKQSVKGLLALSEK
+452 SVEALLALSRE
-466 LAADKMPRNKVKELR
+466 LTGEKMPRNKVKDLR

-503 LLKKENK
+503 LVKKENK
-510 LTTVA
+510 LAAVT
-515 ADDLWD
+515 ADDMWD
-521 EVEYKDK
+521 KDA
-528 VIFAARYIDAI
+528 VATRYIDAI
-539 EAIDFNYPDEKK
+539 EVIDFNYPDEK
-551 TGAK
+551 TGEK